1 MVSVRGLA
9 AVALMIASGAIA
21 APWDPTTRYTTHSV
35 RSVGPNKVKV
45 TTYSPP
51 ATFETYGVDGVV
63 HPLAKR
69 GIADASPADAAKSF
83 LESKLGIKA
92 DGLSRKGG
100 HSSDVASFEYFRQE
114 FNGIPVANAVAN
126 VALKNDKVTSFGASF
141 VKPKSVAGAEPKLT
155 KEEAIAKAESVTG
168 AKYNEWPTSLEYF
181 AKDDDHIV
189 LTHVVQVRNRESPE
203 FYGVYVDANSGE
215 VVNVIDFV
223 IDASYRV
230 VPFNLQDPT
239 KGYSVQTDPADT
251 TASPNGWHTVGS
263 TTTTD
268 TSGNNVIAFKSTTS
282 ATTSQSSATNNY
294 DYAYNPAVAPTT
306 SPNVDAARTNAFYT
320 ANMIHDLTVSNAN
333 IDTDSMKRLT
343 TSKFQND
350 NYGKGGKGNDRIQLY
365 AQETSGT
372 NDTYFT
378 SSADGETSEIHM
390 YTWIYTN
397 PRRDGDLENDI
408 IIHEYGHGVST
419 RLTGGG
425 TGTCLRTTEAGGM
438 GEGWSDALADI
449 TEVNSATM
457 ADFTLG
463 AYVTG
468 IAGGIRS
475 YPYSTS
481 KTTNPLT
488 YGSLATLNEVHDIGE
503 VWALIWHEITASL
516 LTKYGY
522 SADRFNPNGTAGNI
536 VAMHLFIDAF
546 KLQPCNPT
554 FLSARDAIIQADA
567 DRYAGANKCLLWQAF
582 AKRGLG
588 SGATSTKRDSTTVP
602 SGC

>member
-9 AVALMIASGAIA
+9 AVALMIACGAIA

-69 GIADASPADAAKSF
+69 GITDASPADAAKSF
-83 LESKLGIKA
+83 LESKLGVKA

-100 HSSDVASFEYFRQE
+100 HSSDIASFEYFRQE

-189 LTHVVQVRNRESPE
+189 LTHVVQVRNHESPE

-251 TASPNGWHTVGS
+251 VASPNGWHKVGS
-263 TTTTD
+263 TTTTN

-294 DYAYNPAVAPTT
+294 DYAYNSAVAPTT

-320 ANMIHDLTVSNAN
+320 ANMIHDFTYRYGFDEAAYN
-333 IDTDSMKRLT
+333 
-343 TSKFQND
+343 FQND
-350 NYGKGGKGNDRIQLY
+350 NYNKGGKGNDRIQLY
-365 AQETSGT
+365 AQDTSGT
-372 NDTYFT
+372 NNAYFT
-378 SSADGETSEIHM
+378 ASADGQTSEIHM
-390 YTWIYTN
+390 YTWTYTN

-449 TEVNSATM
+449 TEVNSATL

-468 IAGGIRS
+468 ITGGIRS

-481 KTTNPLT
+481 KTKNPLT

-554 FLSARDAIIQADA
+554 FVTARDAIIQADA
-567 DRYAGANKCLLWQAF
+567 NRYAGANKCLLWQAF

-588 SGATSTKRDSTTVP
+588 SGATTTKRDSTTLP

>member
-1 MVSVRGLA
+1 MVSVKALA

-21 APWDPTTRYTTHSV
+21 APWDQTARYATHSV
-35 RSVGPNKVKV
+35 RSVGPNKVKI

-69 GIADASPADAAKSF
+69 GVTDASPADAAKSF
-83 LESKLGIKA
+83 LESKLGVKSE
-92 DGLSRKGG
+92 GLSRKGG
-100 HSSDVASFEYFRQE
+100 HSSDVASFEYFRQA

-141 VKPKSVAGAEPKLT
+141 VKPKSVASAEPKLT

-168 AKYNEWPTSLEYF
+168 VKYNESPTSLEYF
-181 AKDDDHIV
+181 AKDDDHVV
-189 LTHVVQVRNRESPE
+189 LTHVVQVRNREAAE

-215 VVNVIDFV
+215 VVNVVDFI

-230 VPFNLQDPT
+230 VPFNVQDPT
-239 KGYSVQTDPADT
+239 KGYSVQTNPADT
-251 TASPNGWHTVGS
+251 VASPNGWHQVG
-263 TTTTD
+263 TTTTTN
-268 TSGNNVIAFKSTTS
+268 TSGNNVIAFKSTSS

-294 DYAYNPAVAPTT
+294 DYAYNSAVAPTT
-306 SPNVDAARTNAFYT
+306 SPNIDAARTNAFYV
-320 ANMIHDLTVSNAN
+320 ANMVHDFTYRYGFDEAAYN
-333 IDTDSMKRLT
+333 
-343 TSKFQND
+343 FQND
-350 NYGKGGKGNDRIQLY
+350 NNGKGGKGNDRIQLY
-365 AQETSGT
+365 AQDTSGT
-372 NDTYFT
+372 NNAYFT
-378 SSADGETSEIHM
+378 SSADGQTSEIHM
-390 YTWIYTN
+390 YTWTYTN

-408 IIHEYGHGVST
+408 IVHEYGHGVST

-425 TGTCLRTTEAGGM
+425 TGTCLTSTEAG
-438 GEGWSDALADI
+438 
-449 TEVNSATM
+449 
-457 ADFTLG
+457 
-463 AYVTG
+463 
-468 IAGGIRS
+468 
-475 YPYSTS
+475 
-481 KTTNPLT
+481 
-488 YGSLATLNEVHDIGE
+488 VHDIGE

-554 FLSARDAIIQADA
+554 FLTARDAIIQADA
-567 DRYAGANKCLLWQAF
+567 NRYAGTNKCLLWKAF

-588 SGATSTKRDSTTVP
+588 SGATSTKRDNTAVP

>member
-1 MVSVRGLA
+1 MVSVKGLA
-9 AVALMIASGAIA
+9 AVALMIASGLS
-21 APWDPTTRYTTHSV
+21 PPHGTDPTSRYATHSV
-35 RSVGPNKVKV
+35 RSVGPQKVKL

-51 ATFETYGVDGVV
+51 ATFETYGVEGVV

-69 GIADASPADAAKSF
+69 GITDASPADAAKSF
-83 LESKLGIKA
+83 LESKLGVKPE
-92 DGLSRKGG
+92 DLSRKSG
-100 HSSDVASFEYFRQE
+100 HSSDVASFEYFTQT

-126 VALKNDKVTSFGASF
+126 VGLKNDKVTSFGASF
-141 VKPKSVAGAEPKLT
+141 VKPKCCGPQPKLS
-155 KEEAIAKAESVTG
+155 KEEAISKAESVTG
-168 AKYNEWPTSLEYF
+168 VKYNNAPTTLEYF
-181 AKDDDHIV
+181 AKDNDHVV
-189 LTHVVQVRNRESPE
+189 LTHVVQVRSQEPPE
-203 FYGVYVDANSGE
+203 FYSVYVDANSGE
-215 VVNVIDFV
+215 VVNVVDFI
-223 IDASYRV
+223 IDASV
-230 VPFNLQDPT
+230 STLNC
-239 KGYSVQTDPADT
+239 GYIPLLCSNQSADSV
-251 TASPNGWHTVGS
+251 ASPNGWHTVGS
-263 TTTTD
+263 TTSTN

-294 DYAYNPAVAPTT
+294 DYAYNAAVAPTT

-320 ANMIHDLTVSNAN
+320 ANMVHDFTYRYGFDEASYN
-333 IDTDSMKRLT
+333 
-343 TSKFQND
+343 FQND
-350 NYGKGGKGNDRIQLY
+350 NNGKGGKGNDRIQLY
-365 AQETSGT
+365 AQDTSGT
-372 NDTYFT
+372 NNAYFT
-378 SSADGETSEIHM
+378 SSADGQTSEIHM
-390 YTWIYTN
+390 YTWTYTN

-408 IIHEYGHGVST
+408 IVHEYGHGVST

-438 GEGWSDALADI
+438 GEGWSDALAEL
-449 TEVNSATM
+449 TEVNSATL

-488 YGSLATLNEVHDIGE
+488 YGSLGTRNEVHDIGE
-503 VWALIWHEITASL
+503 IWALIWHEIFASL

-522 SADRFNPNGTAGNI
+522 SADRFNPAGTAGNI
-536 VAMHLFIDAF
+536 VAAHLFIDAF

-554 FLSARDAIIQADA
+554 FLTARDAIIQADA
-567 DRYAGANKCLLWQAF
+567 NRYAGANKCLLWQAF

-588 SGATSTKRDSTTVP
+588 SGATTTKKDNTAVP